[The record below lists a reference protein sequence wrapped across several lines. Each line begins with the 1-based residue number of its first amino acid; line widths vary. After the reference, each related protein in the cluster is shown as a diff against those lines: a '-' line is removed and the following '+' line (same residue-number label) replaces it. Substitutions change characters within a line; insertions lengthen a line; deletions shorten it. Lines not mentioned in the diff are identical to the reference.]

1 MTIRE
6 CLEKHN
12 QFHALDIWDNELN
25 GGTPNEVQYHQK
37 SKYYFKCEQ
46 GLHESSLYDLSHIYN
61 GKLLRFKCRKCNS
74 FGQQII
80 NKFGKE
86 FLDKIWSD
94 KNEMSAFDITYSYNK
109 SLWFNCENG
118 IHESYQRR
126 GDTSYR
132 LGCRCPEC
140 SNLIRPSKAQNLV
153 GQKFGR
159 LTVKDKAG
167 YFKSKGGTYYLCDC
181 DCGNKDIKVL
191 GSVLKSGKQVS
202 CGCWRVEQHT
212 GENNPNWKGGI
223 LSEQRKERNSKAY
236 TVWRDA
242 VYERDDYTCQCCG
255 QRGGKL
261 NAHHIKSFSKYPSLR
276 FEVSNGITLCENC
289 HAWEYEG
296 SLHNIYGSQNV
307 TPEQLYEYINQKK
320 INIA

>member
-12 QFHALDIWDNELN
+12 QFHALEIWDNELN
-25 GGTPNEVQYHQK
+25 GGTPDEVQYHQK
-37 SKYYFKCEQ
+37 SKYYFQCEQ
-46 GLHESSLYDLSHIYN
+46 GLHESSLYDMSRIYEN
-61 GKLLRFKCRKCNS
+61 KPLRFKCRKCNS
-74 FGQQII
+74 FGQQVV
-80 NKFGKE
+80 NKFGE
-86 FLDKIWSD
+86 DFLNKIWSD
-94 KNEMSAFDITYSYNK
+94 KNSISPYDVSYNSYK
-109 SLWFNCENG
+109 QYWFNCENG
-118 IHESYQRR
+118 IHKPYQRR
-126 GDTSYR
+126 VDVTFNHN
-132 LGCRCPEC
+132 CRCPEC
-140 SNLIRPSKAQNLV
+140 SNLIHPNQKQNLV

-159 LTVKDKAG
+159 LTVKDKVG

-181 DCGNKDIKVL
+181 DCGNKDVKVL

-202 CGCWRVEQHT
+202 CGCWRVEQST

-223 LSEQRKERNSKAY
+223 LSEQRKARNSKAY
-236 TVWRDA
+236 AVWRDA
-242 VYERDDYTCQCCG
+242 VYERDNYTCQCCG

-261 NAHHIKSFSKYPSLR
+261 NAHHIKSFSKYPGLR

-296 SLHNIYGSQNV
+296 SLHNIYGSQDV